1 MIHILRDYTK
11 KCKAKYNHAMYTA
24 LIVAIL
30 YMSMLVGVT
39 YVAATVAIDI
49 IAAILNTTQGIV
61 TTVI

>member
-1 MIHILRDYTK
+1 
-11 KCKAKYNHAMYTA
+11 MYTA

-39 YVAATVAIDI
+39 YIAATVVLDI
-49 IAAILNTTQGIV
+49 IASILNGSQSIV